1 MASEQVMSN
10 RLVRWIAREPDW
22 DAVFAEELPR
32 VYNFFRYRFGDV
44 PDVEDL
50 TSRTFEKAWRA
61 RDRYRR
67 DLAGFSTWLVS
78 IARNVA
84 VDHVRA
90 RRTYLPID
98 AAEPVAASARTPE
111 EVAIHNS
118 EADRLASLL
127 ASLSDREREL
137 IALKYGAGLTNRAIA
152 RATGLS
158 ESNIGTILHRAV
170 TALRGRW

>member
-1 MASEQVMSN
+1 MASEQVMPR
-10 RLVRWIAREPDW
+10 RLARWVTREPDW
-22 DAVFAEELPR
+22 DAVFAGELPR
-32 VYNFFRYRFGDV
+32 VYNFFRYRFGNT

-67 DLAGFSTWLVS
+67 DLAGFSTWLIS

-84 VDHVRA
+84 IDHMRA
-90 RRTYLPID
+90 RRAYVPID
-98 AAEPVAASARTPE
+98 SVEPVASSAKTPE
-111 EVAIHNS
+111 EAAIHDS
-118 EADRLASLL
+118 DAGRLATLLESLP
-127 ASLSDREREL
+127 DREREL

-170 TALRGRW
+170 TALRGQW

>member
-67 DLAGFSTWLVS
+67 DRAAFGTWLIAV
-78 IARNVA
+78 ARNVA
-84 VDHVRA
+84 IDHFR
-90 RRTYLPID
+90 
-98 AAEPVAASARTPE
+98 SA
-111 EVAIHNS
+111 
-118 EADRLASLL
+118 
-127 ASLSDREREL
+127 
-137 IALKYGAGLTNRAIA
+137 
-152 RATGLS
+152 
-158 ESNIGTILHRAV
+158 
-170 TALRGRW
+170 